1 MRLKLAIIF
10 LSSILVLALVA
21 AFVYVAPGVG
31 TTNSADRDVELAL
44 APVAPGDWPMLG
56 RDVGRTSFNPDE
68 RTLNAANI
76 DNLVPRWRAI
86 INPKGIPA
94 GSAPS
99 VANGRVYIGGSAPT
113 GPNFFAF
120 EASSGAPVW
129 QVSLGYAP
137 TDCSAEGIEV
147 GIGSTA
153 AISGSIVV
161 VGGGDAAYYGLDA
174 GTGATLWRDPL
185 DVGPSGFAW
194 ASPLLA
200 HGRAYYGASSHC
212 DNPSVRGEVRSVD
225 LDSGRRVSRRFVVP
239 EGKAGG
245 GVWHA
250 PTLSPGGRTLVV
262 ATGEDYEGYDG
273 PLNRALVSLDALSL
287 DVIQANQQG
296 ALNAD
301 QDWGSTPVI
310 FSDSRG
316 RTLVAA
322 SHKEGAIRVYLMES
336 ISAGPIWARHEN
348 AAIAMTP
355 AYDPTFGQGGTL
367 FFEGYKDQG
376 NWLYAVDPATGTD
389 RWTPVPLPN
398 YTLGNMAIANGIIF
412 LNLNGV
418 LHVYDEHTGTL
429 LRAVEPEDAGPS
441 WTGPAVA
448 HGFVYW
454 TSGAYLNA
462 WSLPGPVTNA
472 PKP

>member
-1 MRLKLAIIF
+1 MRLKHALIF
-10 LSSILVLALVA
+10 LSSILLLALVA
-21 AFVYVAPGVG
+21 AFVYVAPGIG
-31 TTNSADRDVELAL
+31 MPTTNKDSALAL

-56 RDVGRTSFNPDE
+56 RNFSRTSFNPDE
-68 RTLNAANI
+68 QTLAASNI
-76 DNLVPRWRAI
+76 DSLAPRWRALV
-86 INPKGIPA
+86 NPGGLPS

-99 VANGRVYIGGSAPT
+99 VANGRLYIGGSATT
-113 GPNFFAF
+113 GANFFAF
-120 EASSGAPVW
+120 DASSGAPLW
-129 QVSLGYAP
+129 QVSLGYAA
-137 TDCSAEGIEV
+137 TNCADVGIEV

-161 VGGGDAAYYGLDA
+161 VGGGDGAYYGLTAD
-174 GTGATLWRDPL
+174 TGATLWRDRL

-200 HGRAYYGASSHC
+200 HGRAYYGASAQC

-225 LDSGRRVSRRFVVP
+225 LSSGRRMSSRFVVP

-245 GVWHA
+245 GVWNA
-250 PTLSPGGRTLVV
+250 PALSPDARTLVV
-262 ATGEDYEGYDG
+262 ATGEDFEGYNG
-273 PLNRALVSLDALSL
+273 PLNRALLSLDVLSL

-296 ALNAD
+296 ALNDD

-310 FSDSRG
+310 FSDSQG

-322 SHKEGAIRVYLMES
+322 IHKDGAIHAYAIDS
-336 ISAGPIWARHEN
+336 ISAGPIWARYEN

-367 FFEGYKDQG
+367 FFEGYKDTRSH
-376 NWLYAVDPATGTD
+376 LYAVDPATGVD
-389 RWTPVPLPN
+389 RWTPVPLP
-398 YTLGNMAIANGIIF
+398 TFALGNMAVANGLIF

-429 LRAVEPEDAGPS
+429 LHSIEPQDAGRT
-441 WTGPAVA
+441 WTGPTVS

-454 TSGAYLNA
+454 ASGEYLNA
-462 WSLPGPVTNA
+462 WSLPDPATGTPE
-472 PKP
+472 P